1 MTKVMMIECL
11 GFDTRWCLCLC
22 LCLCLCHER
31 EEVEDEWLFG
41 GLLGDGLGRGLLRHC
56 RHSSTI
62 CCSSYTPA
70 NQQANLLY
78 CQVLYSSPTIKPTR
92 PLLLFSYI
100 AICWTPTL
108 PLESVIPKTTLLAG
122 LQFYP
127 YIHSDVGGRG
137 QLIQDIY
144 QSMTRNIF

>member
-1 MTKVMMIECL
+1 MEHPLASEYSRCQISCVKMTSVWWL
-11 GFDTRWCLCLC
+11 TRWWPWP
-22 LCLCLCHER
+22 
-31 EEVEDEWLFG
+31 WLG
-41 GLLGDGLGRGLLRHC
+41 HC